1 MTPPP
6 ATPPPDRPSPV
17 APPLVVAVDGPA
29 AAGKGTL
36 SRRLSGYYSLAY
48 LDTGTLY
55 RGVGWLMLR
64 DGLDPRDA
72 EDAERT
78 ARRFHVDQL
87 ADADIRTGD
96 VARAASVV
104 AVQPGVRAALLDY
117 QRGFA
122 ARPPEGADGAILDGR
137 DIGTVVCP
145 DAEVK
150 LFVTAS
156 PECRAERRWQELR
169 LGDPSLSEAAVL
181 DDIKRRDARDSGRA
195 EAPLRPAPGAHLLDT
210 TALSIDAAFAAA
222 RRVIERALEDRRA
235 A

>member
-1 MTPPP
+1 MSE
-6 ATPPPDRPSPV
+6 APD
-17 APPLVVAVDGPA
+17 AGDPPLVVAVDGPA

-64 DGLDPRDA
+64 EGLDPRDA
-72 EDAERT
+72 DDAERT
-78 ARRFHVDQL
+78 ARAFHVDRL
-87 ADADIRTGD
+87 AEADIRTGD

-104 AVQPGVRAALLDY
+104 AAHPGVRAALLDY
-117 QRGFA
+117 QRSFA
-122 ARPPEGADGAILDGR
+122 GSPPGGAKGAILDGR

-169 LGDPSLSEAAVL
+169 IGDPSLSETSVL
-181 DDIKRRDARDSGRA
+181 EDIKRRDARDSSRA

-222 RRVIERALEDRRA
+222 RRVIDRALEDRRA

>member
-1 MTPPP
+1 MTSSGLPQEIPTLP
-6 ATPPPDRPSPV
+6 EDA
-17 APPLVVAVDGPA
+17 PLVVAVDGPA

-64 DGLDPRDA
+64 EGLDPRDA
-72 EDAERT
+72 DDAERM
-78 ARRFHVDQL
+78 ARSFHIEQL

-96 VARAASVV
+96 VAKAASVV
-104 AVQPGVRAALLDY
+104 AVNPGVRAALLDY
-117 QRGFA
+117 QRTFA
-122 ARPPEGADGAILDGR
+122 SQPPGGAVGAILDGR

-169 LGDPSLSEAAVL
+169 MGDPGLSEAAVL
-181 DDIKRRDARDSGRA
+181 DDIKRRDDRDSSRT

-222 RRVIERALEDRRA
+222 RRVIDRALEDRKA

>member
-1 MTPPP
+1 MTDT
-6 ATPPPDRPSPV
+6 AELIDELEVPPD
-17 APPLVVAVDGPA
+17 PPLVVAVDGPA

-36 SRRLSGYYSLAY
+36 SRRLSSYYALAY

-64 DGLDPRDA
+64 EGLDPRNA
-72 EDAERT
+72 GEAERT
-78 ARRFHVDQL
+78 ARGFRVEQL
-87 ADADIRTGD
+87 SDADIRTGD

-104 AVQPGVRAALLDY
+104 AVNSGVRAALLDY
-117 QRGFA
+117 QRTFA
-122 ARPPEGADGAILDGR
+122 ANPPDGAKGAILDGR

-156 PECRAERRWQELR
+156 PECRAERRYLELR
-169 LGDPSLSEAAVL
+169 VGDPSVSEAAVL
-181 DDIKRRDARDSGRA
+181 EDIKRRDARDSSRA

-222 RRVIERALEDRRA
+222 RRVIDRALKDRKA